1 MRAAIV
7 LIALAASPA
16 FAEDTFEAKASGAQR
31 ISHVD
36 DLVWPFVASCDAGDD
51 TQQRQCRRLR
61 DVRQAQLANATFL
74 VDGDK
79 DAFAVGAWNA
89 KTKSLPLKLNGCVAC
104 AGIDVD
110 GKKWFVGN
118 AKDKLHDN
126 ARTAADEN
134 AAKAFAKLAA
144 GARVQLIVKLAA
156 KPKLVVDG
164 KNVLGIEVLGYRV
177 FNACDGNVIVAN
189 PPSGRAEANKKACAA
204 KP

>member
-7 LIALAASPA
+7 LLALAASPA
-16 FAEDTFEAKASGAQR
+16 FADDTFEGKASGAER
-31 ISHVD
+31 ISHPD
-36 DLVWPFVASCDAGDD
+36 DLVWAFATTCDAGDD

-61 DVRQAQLANATFL
+61 DTRQAQLANATVL

-79 DAFAVGAWNA
+79 DAFTIGAWNP
-89 KTKSLPLKLNGCVAC
+89 KTKSVPLVVTGCVAC
-104 AGIDVD
+104 GGVDLD
-110 GKKWFVGN
+110 GKKWFIGN

-134 AAKAFAKLAA
+134 AAKAFTKLAT

-164 KNVLGIEVLGYRV
+164 KNVLGIEVVGYRV
-177 FNACDGNVIVAN
+177 FNPCDGAIIVAN
-189 PPSGRAEANKKACAA
+189 PPSGKAEPNKKACT
-204 KP
+204 KS